1 MNTHRR
7 QGKVQERTVEAV
19 HKATQV
25 ITQEIGKVII
35 GKDDVVRKVLM
46 SVLANGH
53 ILLDD
58 VPGVGKT
65 SLAVALGRT
74 LGMNYNRIQF
84 TPDVLPSDIVGFSV
98 FNKDKDSFVYMPGIL
113 NNTNLVL
120 ADEINRTSSRT
131 QAALLEA
138 MEEHQVTVDGTAHK
152 LPDPFIVIATE
163 NQVGAAGTQVLPHA
177 QMDRFLVRLTIG
189 YPDRESEIDII
200 KGRQTADPYASLR
213 RIADADVI
221 KSMQAAVLAVTIKD
235 PLVGYIT
242 DLVSASRTNQN
253 IELGISPRGAIAVSH
268 MAKACAL
275 MQGRDYV
282 TEEDIREVFCDVC
295 AHRLL
300 LTQKA
305 RAAGTTSRE
314 VLGQILENVKPPY
327 SV

>member
-1 MNTHRR
+1 
-7 QGKVQERTVEAV
+7 
-19 HKATQV
+19 
-25 ITQEIGKVII
+25 
-35 GKDDVVRKVLM
+35 
-46 SVLANGH
+46 
-53 ILLDD
+53 
-58 VPGVGKT
+58 
-65 SLAVALGRT
+65 
-74 LGMNYNRIQF
+74 MNYNRIQF

-98 FNKDKDSFVYMPGIL
+98 FNKDKDSFVYMPGVL
-113 NNTNLVL
+113 NNSNLVL

>member
-1 MNTHRR
+1 M
-7 QGKVQERTVEAV
+7 QERTVEAV

-98 FNKDKDSFVYMPGIL
+98 FNKDKDSFVYMPGVL

>member
-1 MNTHRR
+1 M
-7 QGKVQERTVEAV
+7 QERTVEAV
-19 HKATQV
+19 YKATQV

-221 KSMQAAVLAVTIKD
+221 KSMQTAVLAVTIKD